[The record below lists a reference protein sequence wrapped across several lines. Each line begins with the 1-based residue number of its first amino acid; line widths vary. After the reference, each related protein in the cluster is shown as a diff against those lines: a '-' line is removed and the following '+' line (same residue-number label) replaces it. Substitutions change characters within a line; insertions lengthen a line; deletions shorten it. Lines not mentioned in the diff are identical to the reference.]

1 MKLIYYVII
10 RISLVLSVLLTGWA
24 ILFYFTVMDEVNDE
38 VDDSLEDYSEIIIIR
53 ALAGEELPSKNTAS
67 NNQYF
72 LLSLIH
78 IWKCLPCRAKPL
90 FERLFHLF
98 SVLIQSVH
106 PPIKILL

>member
-1 MKLIYYVII
+1 MKLIYYIII

-24 ILFYFTVMDEVNDE
+24 ILFYFAVMDEVNDE

-72 LLSLIH
+72 LREVTKEYAGSCDDIIYKAVSYTHL
-78 IWKCLPCRAKPL
+78 RAH
-90 FERLFHLF
+90 ET
-98 SVLIQSVH
+98 
-106 PPIKILL
+106 